1 MNAFDASAM
10 LLLQTV
16 PPRALIVAMLIS
28 YTLCFAGMIFAYLSW
43 RRRRRKDAA
52 TTLVNVDAGKP
63 SEERK
68 P

>member
-1 MNAFDASAM
+1 MSGIEAAGI
-10 LLLQTV
+10 LLLQEV

-43 RRRRRKDAA
+43 RRRRR
-52 TTLVNVDAGKP
+52 DAGKQT
-63 SEERK
+63 EERK